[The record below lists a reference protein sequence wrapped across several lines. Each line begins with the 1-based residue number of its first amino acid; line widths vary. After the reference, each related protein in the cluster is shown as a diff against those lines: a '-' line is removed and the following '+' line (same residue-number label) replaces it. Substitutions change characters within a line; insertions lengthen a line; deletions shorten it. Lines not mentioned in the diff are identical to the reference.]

1 MVIAFVLFFATF
13 SVPVVQGEVSGELYD
28 VYDYPQIEMPEEE
41 YVYYY
46 DDGDYST
53 RNDYQENYNEKYTPD
68 YALLDEDK
76 PLAIGEPNNHIV
88 ALDGGTFTEHIFSFD
103 GDLSGAVSV
112 NGYRPFSAGGNITF
126 APGRFGQAAVFDGN
140 SSIYLG
146 TNLITSDIYTI
157 SMWLNPSTFTAFT
170 SALFGYAIGEARW
183 LSIVPSHGPGYTG
196 LWTYVGGQGPF
207 QWFGSSGRIQPNEW
221 SHIVIAVNGNHLTLY
236 INNEVALTSNTMP
249 SIFSQGTFRYII
261 LGTNWWDI
269 PFEGMIDEVRLINN
283 GAVNAAGVAE
293 LFTTNTLSPTNVV
306 VPEEDTPTLPPGI
319 LLPNIPAR
327 NAAGAHVW
335 NFDGN
340 LGGAYAIGHAGNHTT
355 LILEDNELD
364 ASAVNFVSD
373 RHDNPDGAV
382 HLDGQMGIYLGA
394 NVIDTAA
401 YTIAFWVRPERA
413 DGADGPMHNSFTS
426 MFFGGIAQG
435 AWVSVHAATYA
446 GGPRG
451 FGIWS
456 GSPYDGAPHVPWTD
470 NFTSNANRLTA
481 NEWQHVTVVV
491 ASNGSTTLY
500 INGIAVPQ
508 VASGNIVNL
517 FGPAANIG
525 HFFLG
530 TNFFPDAPFIGAISD
545 LHIFNRALPA
555 GEVYILYNPDMA
567 VGTDPA
573 DTPVV
578 PPLVDG
584 AHRWSFDVDLGGA
597 AEVSTQPNLL
607 NVNTNIRGNVPRVP
621 GRIGYAAQFTG
632 NSGLY
637 LGDNIITGN
646 TYTVAFWANPDRI
659 TDWSSM
665 FFGGNVPRH
674 LSIAPRIGWANG
686 TGAFLVPGHQWHF
699 SPGVIPANEWTHIA
713 FTTNGQTSRFYLNGM
728 LTYSVNNPTDVFSG
742 MTNGQFFLGLN
753 LFNDLA
759 FRGLIDELYIFPATA
774 LTTTE
779 IRALALVELPEFIIP
794 GANMEYADPPAP
806 VFANITVHDPSL
818 TRARVGEYYYVIGTF
833 LGGGRSRD
841 LMYWES
847 INYGRGPIRRGNTNG
862 HWFFPVDNPDPAV
875 ETMNRQID
883 RADADNTPDG
893 GINFW
898 ANEIINMPCGRLFMY
913 YSLSAGFH
921 SGVAQANRSGIG
933 LAISENG
940 MEGPWVTQGMF
951 VASGRAAGYSAARP
965 WGYTPDGLAAFET
978 IIHTNAIDPSPFFDS
993 QGNFWLVY
1001 GSWSGG
1007 IFLYEM
1013 CASTGL
1019 PLENSELNA
1028 RNDGFGELVHAFS
1041 GTARGGIEG
1050 PHIIFSEASGY
1061 YYLFVTTGGL
1071 GANDGY
1077 NVRTLRSLRPYGPF
1091 ADTRFSQV
1099 NVQPNP
1105 RQQPFI
1111 DVDGTLFDF
1120 VDIGVKILGGYHFAG
1135 APNESH
1141 AGTAHLSPGHGGA
1154 ILCPDSG
1161 RYYKVFHTRWA
1172 GRGEWH
1178 AIRVHEMFMTNAG
1191 WFVLAPLRYDG
1202 GNATRTFTKEALVG
1216 DYKVLHHGRYVDLVS
1231 NTSSLY
1237 RFNSDGVITVHAGGA
1252 VAGTWALR
1260 GENTADITLH
1270 DIDYTGVFLRQFDED
1285 QQTWVQTFSIIS
1297 DGNDRDYNGLAVWGV
1312 GLSAGDPYIIE
1323 ELCDICNA
1331 YPCECPEL
1339 CDICN
1344 AYPCEC
1350 PELCDICNAYPC
1362 ECPEL
1367 CDICNAYPCEC
1378 PELCDI
1384 CNAYPC
1390 ECSNVPWQPTP
1401 PLPPQIPPTLQPPG
1415 TPTLPPSALPYI
1427 PWQPRDA
1434 RNREPADDTGD
1445 TVLIDYED
1453 DDAPLWEIP
1462 APPQRQR
1469 RVIRFEMDNLVYTI
1483 NGAPRTND
1491 VEPFLNPAYDRVMIP
1506 LRAVSEALGAEVQW
1520 VRETRTVLISTT
1532 SGTQTLVVD
1541 SPLPNGM
1548 GTPII
1553 IRDRVF
1559 VPLRFVA
1566 EHLGAEV
1573 RWDGTNRAAY
1583 VYMD

>member
-1 MVIAFVLFFATF
+1 MKHVTKSWLSKALAMALVFVLSFATF
-13 SVPVVQGEVSGELYD
+13 SVPVVQGEASDELYYVYNNLEMPKEEYPDYVYEPEEYNPYEDNLEEYLPDYELANDETSETGELN
-28 VYDYPQIEMPEEE
+28 
-41 YVYYY
+41 
-46 DDGDYST
+46 S
-53 RNDYQENYNEKYTPD
+53 R
-68 YALLDEDK
+68 
-76 PLAIGEPNNHIV
+76 IV
-88 ALDGGTFTEHIFSFD
+88 ALSGEQYFTEHIFSFD
-103 GDLSGAVSV
+103 GDLSGAISQH
-112 NGYRPFSAGGNITF
+112 GYRPFSAGGNITF
-126 APGRFGQAAVFDGN
+126 APGRFGDAAVFDGN

-146 TNLITSDIYTI
+146 TNLITSSTYTI
-157 SMWLNPSTFTAFT
+157 SMWINPTAFT
-170 SALFGYAIGEARW
+170 NYTSAFFGYVFGSGGQW
-183 LSIVPSHGPGYTG
+183 VSIVPSSAAGNTG
-196 LWTYVGGQGPF
+196 FWANDTSRPYPF
-207 QWFGSSGRIQPNEW
+207 QWFGGQSRIPLNEW
-221 SHIVIAVNGNHLTLY
+221 SHLVVTINGDAVTVY
-236 INNEVALTSNTMP
+236 VNNEVVATGNNMPGILSQAGNRAL
-249 SIFSQGTFRYII
+249 I
-261 LGTNWWDI
+261 LGANWFD
-269 PFEGMIDEVRLINN
+269 PAFQGMIDEVRLINN

-293 LFTTNTLSPTNVV
+293 LFTTNTLSSANVA

-319 LLPNIPAR
+319 LLPNIPTR

-340 LGGAYAIGHAGNHTT
+340 LGGAYAIGHAGTHAT
-355 LILEDNELD
+355 LILESNERD
-364 ASAVNFVSD
+364 ASTVDFVYD
-373 RHDNPDGAV
+373 RHGSPDGAV

-401 YTIAFWVRPERA
+401 YTVAFWVRPERP

-435 AWVSVHAATYA
+435 AWVSVHAATNA

-451 FGIWS
+451 LGIWS
-456 GSPYDGAPHVPWTD
+456 GSPYDGDPHVPWTD
-470 NFTSNANRLTA
+470 NFASNANRLIA
-481 NEWQHVTVVV
+481 NEWQHVAVVV
-491 ASNGSTTLY
+491 AANGSTTLY
-500 INGIAVPQ
+500 VNGISIPQ
-508 VASGNIVNL
+508 VASGNLMNL

-567 VGTDPA
+567 IGTEPA
-573 DTPVV
+573 DAPVV
-578 PPLVDG
+578 PPLING

-607 NVNTNIRGNVPRVP
+607 NVNTSIRGNVPRVP
-621 GRIGYAAQFTG
+621 GRIGYAAQFNG

-646 TYTVAFWANPDRI
+646 TYTVAFWASPDRI
-659 TDWSSM
+659 TDWTSM
-665 FFGGNVPRH
+665 FFGGNSPRH

-699 SPGVIPANEWTHIA
+699 SPGVIPANEWTHVA
-713 FTTNGQTSRFYLNGM
+713 LTTDGQTSRFYLNGM
-728 LTYSVNNPTDVFSG
+728 LTYRVNNPTDVFSG

-759 FRGLIDELYIFPATA
+759 FRGLIDELYIFPETA

-779 IRALALVELPEFIIP
+779 IRALALVELPEFIMP
-794 GANMEYADPPAP
+794 GANMEYVDPPAP
-806 VFANITVHDPSL
+806 VFGNITVHDPSL
-818 TRARVGEYYYVIGTF
+818 TRARVGDYYYVIGTF

-841 LMYWES
+841 LIYWES
-847 INYGRGPIRRGNTNG
+847 INYGLGAIRNRYNNTSG
-862 HWFFPVDNPDPAV
+862 HWFFPVNNPDPNV
-875 ETMNRQID
+875 ETVATQIA

-898 ANEIINMPCGRLFMY
+898 ANEIIQMPCGRLFMY

-965 WGYTPDGLAAFET
+965 WGYTPDGLSAFET
-978 IIHTNAIDPSPFFDS
+978 VIHTNAIDPSPFFDS

-1013 CASTGL
+1013 CADTGL
-1019 PLENSELNA
+1019 PIPFAESELNS

-1050 PHIIFSEASGY
+1050 PHIIFSETSGY

-1077 NVRTLRSLRPYGPF
+1077 NVRILRSLRPYGPF

-1111 DVDGTLFDF
+1111 DVDDTLFNF
-1120 VDIGVKILGGYHFAG
+1120 VDIGVKILGGAHFVG

-1178 AIRVHEMFMTNAG
+1178 AIRVHEMFMTDAG

-1202 GNATRTFTKEALVG
+1202 GNAVRTFTKEALVG
-1216 DYKVLHHGRYVDLVS
+1216 DYKVLHHGRYVDLES

-1237 RFNSDGVITVHAGGA
+1237 RFNSDGVITVHADGT
-1252 VAGTWALR
+1252 VAGAWALV
-1260 GENTADITLH
+1260 GDNTANITLH
-1270 DIDYTGVFLRQFDED
+1270 GIDYTGVFLRQFDED
-1285 QQTWVQTFSIIS
+1285 QQTWVQTFSVIS
-1297 DGNDRDYNGLAVWGV
+1297 DGNDRNYNGLTVWGV
-1312 GLSAGDPYIIE
+1312 GLSAGEPYVVP
-1323 ELCDICNA
+1323 CDICNEHPCICPILCDTCDNYPCVCPILCDTCDNYPCVCPILCNTCGN
-1331 YPCECPEL
+1331 YPCEC
-1339 CDICN
+1339 IS
-1344 AYPCEC
+1344 
-1350 PELCDICNAYPC
+1350 I
-1362 ECPEL
+1362 
-1367 CDICNAYPCEC
+1367 
-1378 PELCDI
+1378 
-1384 CNAYPC
+1384 
-1390 ECSNVPWQPTP
+1390 PWQPTP
-1401 PLPPQIPPTLQPPG
+1401 PEVQQPTPHPLPTA
-1415 TPTLPPSALPYI
+1415 PPSVLPYI
-1427 PWQPRDA
+1427 SWSPRNVQDNEPIIVAEDA
-1434 RNREPADDTGD
+1434 DE
-1445 TVLIDYED
+1445 TVLIAYEED
-1453 DDAPLWEIP
+1453 GAPLLEIP
-1462 APPQRQR
+1462 APPQRQL
-1469 RVIRFEMDNLVYTI
+1469 RVIRFVMDNLVYTI
-1483 NGAPRTND
+1483 NGTPRTND
-1491 VEPFLNPAYDRVMIP
+1491 VEPFVNQAYDRVMIP

-1520 VRETRTVLISTT
+1520 ERETRTVLITT
-1532 SGTQTLVVD
+1532 TDGTQSLVVD
-1541 SPLPNGM
+1541 LPLPDGM

-1553 IRDRVF
+1553 VQDRVF

-1566 EHLGAEV
+1566 ELLGAEV
-1573 RWDGTNRAAY
+1573 RWDGANRAAY
-1583 VYMD
+1583 VYMRN